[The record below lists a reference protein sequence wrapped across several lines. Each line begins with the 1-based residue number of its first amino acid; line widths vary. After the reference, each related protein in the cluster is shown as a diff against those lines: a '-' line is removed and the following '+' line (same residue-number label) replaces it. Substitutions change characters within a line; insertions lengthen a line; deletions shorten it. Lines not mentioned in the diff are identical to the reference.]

1 MEHIASH
8 PGGGGGLG
16 SDVGSGRRRRGGGG
30 GAGRG
35 RGSHPDDVVEARAEE
50 PLVEGV
56 GELGVERVVEV
67 EEEAERPA
75 AKGEEGEWAVSEVCA
90 GRRRL
95 GGGGLG
101 GGCVG
106 ART

>member
-1 MEHIASH
+1 M
-8 PGGGGGLG
+8 
-16 SDVGSGRRRRGGGG
+16 
-30 GAGRG
+30 
-35 RGSHPDDVVEARAEE
+35 
-50 PLVEGV
+50 EGV